1 MGEGSEKERMEDP
14 SDQEP
19 STGVRDAS
27 LSPGNG
33 ATMTGRGKLSTGGA
47 RNLNSCNSGAFQ

>member
-1 MGEGSEKERMEDP
+1 MEDP